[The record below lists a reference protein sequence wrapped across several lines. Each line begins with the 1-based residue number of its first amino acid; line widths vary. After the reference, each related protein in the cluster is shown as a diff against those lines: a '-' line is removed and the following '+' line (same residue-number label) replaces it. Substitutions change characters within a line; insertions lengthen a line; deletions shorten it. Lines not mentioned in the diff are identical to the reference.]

1 MLHRQYKSRVHWA
14 TLAVLLLLLA
24 GCSGFG
30 KKPLL
35 EPKVEVRAFDITNVT
50 LSGIEGVVT
59 LNVDNPNDTKLSA
72 KELNYTVSVAGNEL
86 VTGQNKD
93 NISIPALGANTIELP
108 VQMSFATLIE
118 TFPKIMQ
125 SGLADYVV
133 AGNIK
138 TTFATVPFS
147 KKGEFKL
154 PFVPP
159 SLKQKSYGHKI

>member
-1 MLHRQYKSRVHWA
+1 M
-14 TLAVLLLLLA
+14 LAVLLVLVA
-24 GCSGFG
+24 GCSGLT

-35 EPKVEVRAFDITNVT
+35 EPNVEVREFEVTNVT
-50 LSGIEGVVT
+50 LSGIEGLVT
-59 LNVDNPNDTKLSA
+59 LNVENPNDTKLSA
-72 KELNYTVSVAGNEL
+72 KELNYTVTVAGNEL
-86 VTGQNKD
+86 VTGQNKN

-108 VQMSFATLIE
+108 VQMSFASLIE

-125 SGLADYVV
+125 SGLADYVI

-138 TTFATVPFS
+138 TTFSTVPFS

-159 SLKQKSYGHKI
+159 SLKQKSYGNKI

>member
-1 MLHRQYKSRVHWA
+1 MLRRNHRSSVRWTALVA
-14 TLAVLLLLLA
+14 ACLLLVA
-24 GCSGFG
+24 CSGLG
-30 KKPLL
+30 KKPLV
-35 EPKVEVRAFDITNVT
+35 EPKVQVQEFDITKVT

-59 LNVDNPNDTKLSA
+59 LHVDNPNDTKLSA
-72 KELNYTVSVAGNEL
+72 KELNYTVSVAGNQL
-86 VTGQNKD
+86 VTGHNTD
-93 NISIPALGANTIELP
+93 SISIPALGSNTIELP

-125 SGLADYVV
+125 SGLADYVI

-159 SLKQKSYGHKI
+159 SLKQKNYGHKI

>member
-1 MLHRQYKSRVHWA
+1 MLLRFFKCRIPWA
-14 TLAVLLLLLA
+14 ALAVLLTLLT

-35 EPKVEVRAFDITNVT
+35 EPKVDVREFEVTNVT
-50 LSGIEGVVT
+50 LSGIEGLVT
-59 LNVDNPNDTKLSA
+59 LNVENPNDTKLSA
-72 KELNYTVSVAGNEL
+72 KELNYTVTVAGNEL
-86 VTGQNKD
+86 VTGQNKN

-108 VQMSFATLIE
+108 VQMSFASLIE
-118 TFPKIMQ
+118 TFPQIMK
-125 SGLADYVV
+125 SGLADYVI

-159 SLKQKSYGHKI
+159 SLKQKSYGNKI